1 MTKPVHYVAGALFLV
16 SGFALSAIGL
26 KPSLADLLILSAY
39 YLLLAGSWNLLAGF
53 AGQYSFAHIGL
64 AAVGAYGTAALVN
77 AGGLPAWS
85 GFLLMPVATGL
96 LGGGLGLVA
105 LRVRGV
111 QLPLI
116 TFAFAGAF
124 AVFLAAA
131 SDITGGSMGMQM
143 PKLFAGFD
151 RSPYLILAG
160 VLVAVF
166 FLVQNVMLDGRLGL
180 LMQSVR
186 DDEDVA
192 RGMGVNVFGV
202 KIAAFV
208 ATSAL
213 AGLAGAFYASYVG
226 VLAPTMLSMGEMG
239 TVVAMAVIGGLGHR
253 YGALVGVAVIRILEY
268 FVRGFG
274 AEYTLVIITGLA
286 LLVVLAFR
294 EGIVVAVGTRLSRL
308 TRGNERWKLLD
319 HVARSGSS

>member
-1 MTKPVHYVAGALFLV
+1 VTKPAHYGVAVLFAL
-16 SGFALSAIGL
+16 SGFALAAVGV
-26 KPSLADLLILSAY
+26 KPIFGDLLILSAY

-53 AGQYSFAHIGL
+53 AGQYSFAHVGL
-64 AAVGAYGTAALVN
+64 AAAGAYGTAAIVN
-77 AGGLPAWS
+77 WAGLPGWFAFVAIPAFTAVVGGL
-85 GFLLMPVATGL
+85 
-96 LGGGLGLVA
+96 LGLVA

-131 SDITGGSMGMQM
+131 AGITGGSMGLQL

-160 VLVAVF
+160 LLVGLF
-166 FLVQNVMLDGRLGL
+166 FVVQTLVLDGRLGL

-192 RGMGVNVFGV
+192 RGIGVDIFRV
-202 KIAAFV
+202 KITAFV
-208 ATSAL
+208 ITAAL
-213 AGLAGAFYASYVG
+213 AGLAGAFYANYVG
-226 VLAPTMLSMGEMG
+226 VLAPSMLSMSEMG
-239 TVVAMAVIGGLGHR
+239 MVVAMAVIGGLGHR
-253 YGALVGVAVIRILEY
+253 YGALVGVLAIRTLEH

-274 AEYTLVIITGLA
+274 AEYTLVIITGVA
-286 LLVVLAFR
+286 LLVVLFFR
-294 EGIVVAVGTRLSRL
+294 EGIIAALGKRF
-308 TRGNERWKLLD
+308 ERAAQQKRWAGAK
-319 HVARSGSS
+319 AG